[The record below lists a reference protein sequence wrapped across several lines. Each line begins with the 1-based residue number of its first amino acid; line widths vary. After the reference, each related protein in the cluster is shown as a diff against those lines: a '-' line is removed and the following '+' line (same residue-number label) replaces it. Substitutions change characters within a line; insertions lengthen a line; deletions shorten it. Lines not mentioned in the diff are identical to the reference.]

1 MQYFEMKQAVRLL
14 SNEWNL
20 GKKETQANTDICAWI
35 YLMEVLEES
44 EKIITYKENNKLIGF
59 CGYSKI
65 DSKKHLLK
73 KKFYRFIKN
82 ILYKSK
88 DIKNLNAL
96 HEYEKNYSYVPKELE
111 NYFDGEI
118 SILIVDKNY
127 RGKSIGKKLLLEIF
141 DLAKEDNLKKYSN
154 INR

>member
-1 MQYFEMKQAVRLL
+1 
-14 SNEWNL
+14 
-20 GKKETQANTDICAWI
+20 
-35 YLMEVLEES
+35 MEDLEES

-96 HEYEKNYSYVPKELE
+96 H
-111 NYFDGEI
+111 
-118 SILIVDKNY
+118 
-127 RGKSIGKKLLLEIF
+127 
-141 DLAKEDNLKKYSN
+141 
-154 INR
+154 